1 PSVREMMDLI
11 QLTEQPYLLY
21 GVILAGSAC
30 LIFGIASLF
39 EVRVAAPPSAR
50 RGASMQWMVTNISDK
65 LVPKDEQER
74 STLRTWLLQAG
85 YSAQNAVQIYYAA
98 RVLIGVLLPAV
109 VLFLVPLYVAMDPR
123 LLTIM
128 CVMAALVGFL
138 LPVYV
143 VSKRRE
149 IRQRKFRE
157 GLPDVLDLLLVGAE
171 SGLGIDMGIMKVG
184 EELEEPHPLLA
195 EQLQMI
201 SSELRAG
208 LERREAIR
216 NFGTRTG
223 IDETISLVNL
233 LVQSDALGTSMAQT
247 LRAFSEDMR
256 AHRMLRAEAQGH
268 KVSAKLTM
276 VLVACF
282 LPAIFAAVL
291 APAVYTAIK
300 GIHTLTA
307 VKP

>member
-1 PSVREMMDLI
+1 MLDFI
-11 QLTEQPYLLY
+11 QLAEQPYLLY

-39 EVRVAAPPSAR
+39 DARLATPPSAR

-65 LVPKDEQER
+65 FVPKEEHERDE
-74 STLRTWLLQAG
+74 LKTWLLQAG
-85 YSAQNAVQIYYAA
+85 YFAQNAVQIYYAV
-98 RVLIGVLLPAV
+98 RVLVAVLLPAA
-109 VLFLVPLYVAMDPR
+109 VLFLVPLYVAVVPQ
-123 LLTIM
+123 LLTLT
-128 CVMAALVGFL
+128 CLMAALVGFL
-138 LPVYV
+138 APVYV

-149 IRQRKFRE
+149 IRQRKFSE
-157 GLPDVLDLLLVGAE
+157 GLPDVLDLLQVCTE
-171 SGLGIDMGIMKVG
+171 SGLGIDMAIMRVG
-184 EELEEPHPLLA
+184 EEVEEPHPLLA
-195 EQLQMI
+195 EQLQKI

-216 NFGTRTG
+216 NFGARTG
-223 IDETISLVNL
+223 IDETVSLVNL

-256 AHRMLRAEAQGH
+256 AKRMLRAEEQGH

-300 GIHTLTA
+300 GIHTLAAIT
-307 VKP
+307 P